1 LHLLPTRDFYDP
13 PYKNPKGITSSNSF
27 SIFFHQHLKAYD
39 NVVVV
44 TMDELPP
51 PFVEGDYIKSVE
63 KNVVEE
69 DEESIIAAEP
79 QTSAISSLPPN
90 NTATV
95 IAGREGHQQEGS
107 NS

>member
-1 LHLLPTRDFYDP
+1 
-13 PYKNPKGITSSNSF
+13 
-27 SIFFHQHLKAYD
+27 
-39 NVVVV
+39 
-44 TMDELPP
+44 MDELPP

-69 DEESIIAAEP
+69 EESIIAAEP
-79 QTSAISSLPPN
+79 QTSAISSLTPN

-107 NS
+107 NSWIEIFYLIYFIDRLTLDSKKAKKEKKKRKSVFHATVPYFVYL